1 MSRAAYFRKW
11 HARNPQ
17 YRHDWQLRAAVTQ
30 GKWAFIFG
38 IRVRVNLLAR
48 ASLLWIE
55 APTNLYGQSLRRQ

>member
-17 YRHDWQLRAAVTQ
+17 YRHDWQRRAGVTQ

-38 IRVRVNLLAR
+38 IRVRVNLVAR
-48 ASLLWIE
+48 DLTGGIVASTLPNIP
-55 APTNLYGQSLRRQ
+55 AATR